1 MEYFSGFRAAR
12 DLFTCRLP
20 DGSFSAGPV
29 DAVTCINA
37 DLIPNYKNQIT
48 WCSACQLL
56 SKMFSF
62 KGFTCL
68 EITDGDILQYQI
80 TFMVDTCTQS
90 RDFHFD
96 PLKKENI

>member
-1 MEYFSGFRAAR
+1 
-12 DLFTCRLP
+12 
-20 DGSFSAGPV
+20 
-29 DAVTCINA
+29 
-37 DLIPNYKNQIT
+37 
-48 WCSACQLL
+48 
-56 SKMFSF
+56 MFSF